1 MCRACV
7 IERHSRTVTALCLI
21 ACLTACGMGGMW
33 MNGDPSVGR
42 TLVLPR
48 DTWQK
53 AGNDGADRDADWL
66 ACGGAANG
74 GYHVSTPEGSSAAVI
89 QQALGRT
96 FDDLQRCMLGQ
107 GYRYT
112 GSCEGEIRS
121 RYPAC
126 QSPGTKKPGGQ

>member
-1 MCRACV
+1 MCV
-7 IERHSRTVTALCLI
+7 IERHPRAVTALCL
-21 ACLTACGMGGMW
+21 ALSLSACGIGGMW

-42 TLVLPR
+42 TLVPPR

-53 AGNDGADRDADWL
+53 AGNDGATRNADWL

-74 GYHVSTPEGSSAAVI
+74 GYHVSTPEGSSAAAI

-112 GSCEGEIRS
+112 GSCEGEIRG

-126 QSPGTKKPGGQ
+126 QLPDTKKPGGQ